1 MLSVK
6 VQMEDDDRDGV
17 IVTPSGRGNTVL
29 EGGFDRQLRRYVLG
43 AELTKPPMRDRDGDA
58 DQAGA
63 NGQVSLSDATL
74 TFSKRRRRS
83 RPRTGTRRRR

>member
-29 EGGFDRQLRRYVLG
+29 EEG
-43 AELTKPPMRDRDGDA
+43 PMVVA
-58 DQAGA
+58 SPTA
-63 NGQVSLSDATL
+63 STWC
-74 TFSKRRRRS
+74 
-83 RPRTGTRRRR
+83 